1 MATVEA
7 PQSGGSTA
15 GDSGELAGFGYK
27 QELDRSLGNFSS
39 FAAGFSYISILTGV
53 IQLFAFGF
61 LFAGPSVWWTWLIV
75 LGGQMMVALCFAEM
89 AGQYPLAGS
98 VYNWSKRV
106 AGDFASWM
114 TGWIYVIGS
123 IVTVAAVAVAWQVV
137 LPQVSTTFQIVGGAA
152 DAGTY
157 VTKGGAQNAL
167 LLGAILVT
175 FATIVN
181 MLGVKVMARINNFGV
196 MAELIG
202 ASILVILILFN
213 AHRGPGIVLHSL
225 GRGAGHSW
233 GYFGAFIIGGIM
245 SAYVMYG
252 FDTAGTLAEETND
265 PRRAAPPAIIRA
277 LIAAAIIG
285 GLLILFSLMAVK
297 NINDP
302 NIGLLGLPY
311 IIKQA
316 LGSTAGNVFLVDSA
330 IAITVCTLA
339 VMASCI
345 RLLFAMA
352 RDGRL
357 PFGTRIAHVSGRRKV
372 PLVPTLTVGLLALAI
387 LAVNISNQSAFVAL
401 TSVAIVMFYIAYLGV
416 TVGMLIKRLR
426 GQWPRPE
433 HGPYFSLGRW
443 GLPVNLVAVIY
454 GSLVAVNIAWP
465 RSAVYDSLAGTK
477 DASGHVIPGHWYW
490 QYIAILFIGIVVI
503 VGSIYY
509 FAVYSRK
516 PIEVLRE
523 HAAEVD
529 AMAGAPLG
537 EMAP

>member
-1 MATVEA
+1 MEA
-7 PQSGGSTA
+7 GGAA
-15 GDSGELAGFGYK
+15 GDSHELASFGYK
-27 QELDRSLGNFSS
+27 QELDRSLGSFSS

-61 LFAGPSVWWTWLIV
+61 AFAGPAVWWTWLIV
-75 LGGQMMVALCFAEM
+75 LFGQTMVALCFMEM

-106 AGDFASWM
+106 AGDFSAWM
-114 TGWIYVIGS
+114 TGWIYVVGS

-137 LPQVSTTFQIVGGAA
+137 LPQVSTFFQFVGSNA

-167 LLGAILVT
+167 LLGAILVIFGT
-175 FATIVN
+175 VVN
-181 MLGVKVMARINNFGV
+181 MAGVKVMARINNFGV

-202 ASILVILILFN
+202 ASILVVLLLVN
-213 AHRGPGIVLHSL
+213 ATRGPGIVLHNFGL
-225 GRGAGHSW
+225 GAGHKW

-265 PRRAAPPAIIRA
+265 PRRKAPPAIIRA
-277 LIAAAIIG
+277 LAAASLIG
-285 GLLILFSLMAVK
+285 GLLILFALMSA
-297 NINDP
+297 P
-302 NIGLLGLPY
+302 NIHAKEIPLLGLPY
-311 IIKQA
+311 IIKQV
-316 LGSTAGNVFLVDSA
+316 LGNTTGNIFLIDAA
-330 IAITVCTLA
+330 IAISVCTLA

-352 RDGRL
+352 RDSRL
-357 PFGTRIAHVSGRRKV
+357 PFGTHIAHVSGHRKV
-372 PLVPTLTVGLLALAI
+372 PIVPALVVGILALAL
-387 LAVNISNQSAFVAL
+387 LAVNIGNQSAFLAL

-416 TVGMLIKRLR
+416 TGGMLLR
-426 GQWPRPE
+426 RIRGTWPKAD

-443 GLPVNLVAVIY
+443 GILVNVAAVVYGALVAI
-454 GSLVAVNIAWP
+454 NIAWP
-465 RSAVYDSLAGTK
+465 RKEVYDALSLAPG
-477 DASGHVIPGHWYW
+477 GHGHWYW
-490 QYIAILFIGIVVI
+490 QYIAILFIGLVVI

-509 FAVYSRK
+509 FAVYRRQ

-523 HAAEVD
+523 HAAEISPLPEM
-529 AMAGAPLG
+529 AMG